1 MKNFKEIAEKC
12 LSGELSGTF
21 VTAFGN
27 NWHSNY
33 LQRHTILGHEMPVQY
48 VLGPGVIYNDM
59 GQCTSNEKVKIVD
72 FIPDTMKNFKEIVEK
87 CAAGELYGTI
97 ILNDG
102 REFYSKYLSQ
112 YIFNGQIVED
122 FYTIGLSQ
130 YLFHVDQVINF
141 IPNNMQKKVEID
153 IPEGKVPVME
163 QTEKGVVI
171 TWKEKEITY
180 ADVISKLVLNQ
191 NAIYEFWSD
200 KIHKGESSTFYKKVE
215 VLRKLTN
222 IRNYFGKPKHFCD
235 GVVIKCVN
243 SYCGVETGQ
252 FYFDKPDLDSLH
264 EVVFAKREHAEQAI
278 KMLGDELKYLFEPW

>member
-48 VLGPGVIYNDM
+48 VLGPGVIYNEI
-59 GQCTSNEKVKIVD
+59 GQCESREKVRI
-72 FIPDTMKNFKEIVEK
+72 
-87 CAAGELYGTI
+87 
-97 ILNDG
+97 
-102 REFYSKYLSQ
+102 
-112 YIFNGQIVED
+112 
-122 FYTIGLSQ
+122 
-130 YLFHVDQVINF
+130 INF
-141 IPNNMQKKVEID
+141 IPDNMPEQIKID
-153 IPEGKVPVME
+153 VPEGKVPIME
-163 QTEKGVVI
+163 RTEKGVVI
-171 TWKEKEITY
+171 TWKEKELTY
-180 ADVISKLVLNQ
+180 NQ
-191 NAIYEFWSD
+191 IYESLW
-200 KIHKGESSTFYKKVE
+200 KNEKVIHYIVNPEENTVQDLFIKKVNA
-215 VLRKLTN
+215 LRKLTN

-235 GVVIKCVN
+235 GVVIKCIN